1 MAKNDD
7 GFFSRTEERLR
18 FYAELDAEFILNEEG
33 GKSAKPWPPQKTD
46 RPARRGEAGLEVEEV
61 ARTVRACLKCPLARL
76 RHQAVPGEGSS
87 AAELMF
93 VGEAPGEDEDLQGR
107 PFVGRAGHLLDRIIA
122 AMRFRR
128 EDVFIAN
135 ILKCRP
141 PNNRDPHQDEVLACS
156 PYLHSQIELIRPR
169 AIVALGKPAA
179 NFFSGGSLPISLLR
193 GQFLDFHGIPV
204 MPTYHPAFLLRNED
218 NKTYKKQTWEDVQKV
233 MILLGKS

>member
-1 MAKNDD
+1 LAKTDD
-7 GFFSRTEERLR
+7 GFLSRAEERLR
-18 FYAELDAEFILNEEG
+18 FYAELDAEFILKEEG
-33 GKSAKPWPPQKTD
+33 GKSAKPWPPRMTD
-46 RPARRGEAGLEVEEV
+46 RPAGGGEAGLAEV

-93 VGEAPGEDEDLQGR
+93 VGEAPGEEEDIQGR
-107 PFVGRAGHLLDRIIA
+107 PFVGRAGHLLNDIIK
-122 AMRFRR
+122 AMKFRR

-179 NFFSGGSLPISLLR
+179 NFFSGESLPIGLLR
-193 GQFLDFHGIPV
+193 GRFLDFQGIPV

-218 NKTYKKQTWEDVQKV
+218 NRTYKKQTWEDMQQV
-233 MILLGKS
+233 MALLGKS